1 MQFFREVRKMA
12 VKSLPIVPSG
22 DPGALAEVANFA
34 VWRILRPEI
43 TDPDIIDPIITL
55 YCPDGALTMEEKGAV
70 INFKFCKGCGICA
83 KESAGIQMV
92 PEYTGPK
99 GVF

>member
-1 MQFFREVRKMA
+1 MA

-22 DPGALAEVANFA
+22 DPGALAEASNYST
-34 VWRILRPEI
+34 WRILRPEI
-43 TDPDIIDPIITL
+43 TEPDKVNPIVTL
-55 YCPDGALTMEEKGAV
+55 YCPDGALTLEESGVAL
-70 INFKFCKGCGICA
+70 NYKFCKGCGICA
-83 KESAGIQMV
+83 KESAGIRMA